1 MKPLKMGFHALRYGV
16 WLVGQILKESTVMA
30 MDTLGTGR
38 HIAPVVLYYPLRIRS
53 ETEIAAFVTSI
64 TMTPGTLALGLTGP
78 KEVDYDAAA
87 GGVERGDI
95 SAVTK
100 SEFKT
105 HGLDNVQRFLA
116 VHAMYGLHP
125 EELLASLADM
135 EEHLAPYV
143 KDIPQRFDVKH
154 LVERGR
160 PGPRGFRGSRGGRAS
175 DETVFDVEKVD
186 STPHAVGF
194 VSDILRLDEEEKNPE
209 DLKHMSREERY
220 EVAARNAARNKDR
233 TPAHHRDEEENQT
246 DSKAANATRV
256 SREQA
261 RIAAA
266 REELHE
272 TDRAGT
278 SQTSRKASDGVV
290 GGVDKN
296 NEFYTDIDTFQ
307 GDRLGSS
314 HPDRQGRT
322 KPGETLYDPLYPGNN
337 PHEDDI
343 DGTKKFHEDPLPW
356 YVKDSQHRA
365 RKEKRRKN
373 RAKKERRKHQ

>member
-1 MKPLKMGFHALRYGV
+1 MNLFTKGWHSLRYGV

-38 HIAPVVLYYPLRIRS
+38 HIAPVVIYYPLRVRS
-53 ETEIAAFVTSI
+53 EREIAAFIASI

-78 KEVDYDAAA
+78 KEVDYDAAK
-87 GGVERGDI
+87 GGMNRVDV

-100 SEFKT
+100 SEFRT
-105 HGLDNVQRFLA
+105 HGLSNVQRFLA
-116 VHAMYGLHP
+116 VHAMYGAEP
-125 EELLASLADM
+125 EELMASLADM

-143 KDIPQRFDVKH
+143 KEIPQRFHVKH

-209 DLKHMSREERY
+209 DLKDMTREERY
-220 EVAARNAARNKDR
+220 EVAARNAQRSKDR
-233 TPAHHRDEEENQT
+233 IASQQ
-246 DSKAANATRV
+246 ANASRV
-256 SREQA
+256 SHEKA
-261 RIAAA
+261 KIAAA
-266 REELHE
+266 QEDLHE
-272 TDRAGT
+272 TDRNGT
-278 SQTSRKASDGVV
+278 SRASREASDGVV

-296 NEFYTDIDTFQ
+296 NKYYTDIDTFR

-322 KPGETLYDPLYPGNN
+322 KPGETLYDPLYPRNN
-337 PHEDDI
+337 PDEEDV
-343 DGTKKFHEDPLPW
+343 DGTQRFTQDPLPW
-356 YVKDSQHRA
+356 YVKESQNKER
-365 RKEKRRKN
+365 REKRRKN
-373 RAKKERRKHQ
+373 RQKKMRRKHL